1 MDQRRSTSGKPVWRD
16 RLRRA
21 GPVVAAA
28 VATLALFA
36 TQALGERPA
45 ELRTFEGRQ
54 LHLMAPADP
63 GGGWDQTSREIQ
75 AALRDEIGRVEVYNV
90 GGAGGTV
97 GLSQY
102 AQLPADPTELMVTGL
117 IMVGAIQT
125 NDSPVTLAET
135 TPLARLTTD
144 YEVVVVPAGSPL
156 RSIDDLVAAMRAN
169 LGSVSI
175 AGGSAGGV
183 EQILAGL
190 IADEIGADPSKVN
203 YIAHSGGGEMLT
215 TLLSGRSTAAIS
227 GLSEILPQI
236 EAGRVR
242 PLAVSSAERLPALS
256 GVPTLRERGVDVELS
271 NWRGIVA
278 PAGISAEEERVL
290 EDMLMRMTRS
300 PRWQETLQRRGWG
313 DAALAGPEFERFID
327 SERQRLSRIL
337 DKLGLR

>member
-1 MDQRRSTSGKPVWRD
+1 MDQRRSGPV
-16 RLRRA
+16 RRA
-21 GPVVAAA
+21 RSRRVAPVVTAA
-28 VATLALFA
+28 VATVALLV
-36 TQALGERPA
+36 TQGLGQRPEGLHAL
-45 ELRTFEGRQ
+45 EGRQ
-54 LHLMAPADP
+54 LRLMAPAAP

-75 AALRDEIGRVEVYNV
+75 TALRDRIGRVEVYNV
-90 GGAGGTV
+90 DGAGGTV

-125 NDSPVTLAET
+125 NHSPVTLAET

-144 YEVVVVPAGSPL
+144 YEVVVVPADSPL
-156 RSIDDLVAAMRAN
+156 RGIDDLVTAMRTD
-169 LGSVSI
+169 LRSVSI

-190 IADEIGADPSKVN
+190 IADEIGKNPSKVN

-215 TLLSGRSTAAIS
+215 TLLSGRSDAAIS

-242 PLAVSSAERLPALS
+242 PLAVSSAERLPTLPD
-256 GVPTLRERGVDVELS
+256 VPTLRERGVDVELS

-290 EDMLMRMTRS
+290 EDMLMRMARS
-300 PRWQETLQRRGWG
+300 PRWQETLRRRGWG
-313 DAALAGPEFERFID
+313 DAALAGPEFERFLA
-327 SERQRLSRIL
+327 SEQRRIGRVLEKL
-337 DKLGLR
+337 DLR